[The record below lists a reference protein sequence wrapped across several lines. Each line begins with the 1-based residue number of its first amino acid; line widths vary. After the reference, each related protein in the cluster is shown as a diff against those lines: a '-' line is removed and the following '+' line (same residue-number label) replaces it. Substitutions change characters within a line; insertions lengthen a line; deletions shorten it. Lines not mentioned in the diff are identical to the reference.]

1 MFIGVSTRHHL
12 CSRSQTL
19 LERYQ
24 PVVNKPHP
32 YHHTL
37 CNVAANKRLMILMME
52 GRKVMSAS
60 KQASKQDIIIIII
73 SEAEH

>member
-1 MFIGVSTRHHL
+1 MLVGVSTPHHL

-24 PVVNKPHP
+24 PVVNRAHP

>member
-1 MFIGVSTRHHL
+1 
-12 CSRSQTL
+12 
-19 LERYQ
+19 
-24 PVVNKPHP
+24 
-32 YHHTL
+32 
-37 CNVAANKRLMILMME
+37 VAANKRLMILMME

>member
-1 MFIGVSTRHHL
+1 MFVGVWTPHHL

-24 PVVNKPHP
+24 PVVNKAHP
-32 YHHTL
+32 YSYHHTL

-60 KQASKQDIIIIII
+60 KQDIIIII
-73 SEAEH
+73 SEPEH